1 MRIPL
6 FPYGRYQCK
15 NTANVYQLYRMYE
28 YYNHGIYIE
37 WIHLYSLWIHEKSH
51 VSTSGSHLSSIF
63 QLRPDGSYS
72 TGGKK
77 LWRWF
82 RWWKN
87 GEQMHVE
94 TRGKREETIRNKSF
108 PWVFHENDLQF
119 STSLFLKMD
128 GHFLKG
134 PFFFHPDTDG
144 GRTILVSGSS
154 RSWPAL
160 GQAGQSWWLLVY
172 MPWTLSLFLCMEVI
186 WYDMMYQIN
195 LIWICCLYLFIIYHT
210 CILIWISLFP
220 LSRSLLM
227 FVDSFSNIFDSTNCF
242 RIPCH
247 SQEGTP

>member
-172 MPWTLSLFLCMEVI
+172 MPWTLSLFFVYGSDMI
-186 WYDMMYQIN
+186 WYDMIWYDMIWYDVSDKLDMN
-195 LIWICCLYLFIIYHT
+195 LLFIFVYY
-210 CILIWISLFP
+210 ISYLYIDMNFVVSIKSISFNVRWFLFKHFW
-220 LSRSLLM
+220 LHEL
-227 FVDSFSNIFDSTNCF
+227 F
-242 RIPCH
+242 
-247 SQEGTP
+247 